1 MHFTYIA
8 APALHSFQPIYYGL
22 VLLCVSILIIVIRQ
36 ETKARK
42 LSNSLQNRYLEIQ
55 LELSETIQN
64 NYNSHK
70 LMSMELDA
78 INKSFSTFKNNNNA
92 DLKDLGL
99 EQAAV
104 ECSLLLKTYQRIW
117 EKL

>member
-22 VLLCVSILIIVIRQ
+22 VLLCVSILIFVIRQ
-36 ETKARK
+36 EAKATKVA
-42 LSNSLQNRYLEIQ
+42 NSLQSRYLEIQ
-55 LELSETIQN
+55 LKLSTTTQN
-64 NYNSHK
+64 NNYSHK

-78 INKSFSTFKNNNNA
+78 INKSFSTFKNNNSA
-92 DLKDLGL
+92 DFKNLGL
-99 EQAAV
+99 EQAAL
-104 ECSLLLKTYQRIW
+104 ECSFLLKTYQRIW